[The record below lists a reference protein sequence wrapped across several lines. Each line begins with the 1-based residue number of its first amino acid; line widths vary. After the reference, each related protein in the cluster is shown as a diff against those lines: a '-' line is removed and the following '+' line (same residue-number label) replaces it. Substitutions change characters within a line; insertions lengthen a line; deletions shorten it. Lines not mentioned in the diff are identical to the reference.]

1 MRAEEFGDRLRRGAA
16 DVAAQADPA
25 PAGAVRRRGDRR
37 RQHTMLAS
45 GVLAFAIGAGGGGY
59 AYASFTTPTGSN
71 AVSSGTSQVRVPA
84 DAGRPAIVAVSTGG
98 VVELLNSRTGE
109 ATATLTGTQD
119 AVGDEVAVSPDGSTA
134 YFAVHTKG
142 SCTDEI
148 QSVPLSGGTPSAVA
162 VGVLPAMSP
171 NGTELAFVREQFGG
185 VVTPVQFGCDKG
197 ASVQVVVLNL
207 DRHAATTYPAPPGEA
222 PFVAPI
228 SHLSWSPDGSMLL
241 VSSGPVQDNEGWEL
255 NRLNVTKS
263 AYYLPDGSKETG
275 KRYVQAATS
284 ASAGSYFE
292 EGVYLRDGNLFV
304 DRMCC
309 AGEPPKTTSSL
320 LQVVNGSGG
329 LVRAVAIGYLKDAHS
344 SLDAVPGW
352 TLYLSGTDLFIVADG
367 QKAKALTTGYIA
379 AAWVP

>member
-1 MRAEEFGDRLRRGAA
+1 MTQHREHMLGDRAAILHTGKAMAAATGSFA
-16 DVAAQADPA
+16 DVSAAAHLPA
-25 PAGAVRRRGDRR
+25 AAAARIAEIASAGSAVTAFRIEGVAPSVVERKSV
-37 RQHTMLAS
+37 LEKLLAAS
-45 GVLAFAIGAGGGGY
+45 GTLGTLDEAP
-59 AYASFTTPTGSN
+59 SRSLWRGSDL
-71 AVSSGTSQVRVPA
+71 SSMS
-84 DAGRPAIVAVSTGG
+84 
-98 VVELLNSRTGE
+98 
-109 ATATLTGTQD
+109 
-119 AVGDEVAVSPDGSTA
+119 GD
-134 YFAVHTKG
+134 
-142 SCTDEI
+142 
-148 QSVPLSGGTPSAVA
+148 
-162 VGVLPAMSP
+162 
-171 NGTELAFVREQFGG
+171 N
-185 VVTPVQFGCDKG
+185 KG

-207 DRHAATTYPAPPGEA
+207 DTHAATTYPAPPGEA

-292 EGVYLRDGNLFV
+292 EGVYLPDGNLFV

-352 TLYLSGTDLFIVADG
+352 TLYLSGTDLFVVADG